1 MCKAGDIILII
12 DYVDGGV
19 NLSRHSFVVIK
30 DVAGQIQGLDYDI
43 ICNVMSSFKTPEQRA
58 KKLSYRGNFEIL
70 HTDTNVAGG
79 NEEDGFIKAEQFY
92 YFNKEKI
99 KFRVIGAMNEDAF
112 GELIQF
118 IENLD
123 IEIKQIVDN
132 L

>member
-70 HTDTNVAGG
+70 HTDTNVSGG

-92 YFNKEKI
+92 YFYKEKI